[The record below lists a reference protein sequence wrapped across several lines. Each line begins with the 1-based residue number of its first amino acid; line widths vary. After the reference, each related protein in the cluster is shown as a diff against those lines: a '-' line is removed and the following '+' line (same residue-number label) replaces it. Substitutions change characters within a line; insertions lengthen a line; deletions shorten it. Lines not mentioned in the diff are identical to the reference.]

1 MFSLWQHIEFWGG
14 VEDPPFID
22 MMGCLWLYSSP
33 HMYVFIPS
41 ECIHVYMMQWNSEKW
56 DCCHCFS
63 DIRCF
68 SSVLFS
74 AKTTFSL
81 FGWYQA
87 HIIFFNFKK
96 TWTGPF
102 SVLLPFII
110 NAKAYMRLLSPKQ
123 EAVAERNWNSLT
135 FSSPSS
141 AAPQFFL
148 SLFFSRKYIE
158 GMFEELG
165 FLFPYMQLQSF
176 NPISPPQPFHKPM
189 VNMSSFFFSLQFSCN
204 LRKSEGLYVI
214 GWKISSFSQSGI
226 LGNLSPCQRW

>member
-1 MFSLWQHIEFWGG
+1 
-14 VEDPPFID
+14 

-123 EAVAERNWNSLT
+123 EAVAKRNCEIPW
-135 FSSPSS
+135 
-141 AAPQFFL
+141 L
-148 SLFFSRKYIE
+148 SL
-158 GMFEELG
+158 LH
-165 FLFPYMQLQSF
+165 LLL
-176 NPISPPQPFHKPM
+176 PP
-189 VNMSSFFFSLQFSCN
+189 SSFFPFFFLESILKECLKNWDFSFLTCSCRASTQYHPHN
-204 LRKSEGLYVI
+204 HFI
-214 GWKISSFSQSGI
+214 NPW
-226 LGNLSPCQRW
+226 